1 MSEFDPLTTLTS
13 RLIAEEVIT
22 KMSEFEA
29 IQAKMSDSR
38 RMLPYISKQQAL
50 KELGIVD
57 NTLTAWENNG
67 LQRYKPNYNSSL
79 IYYLIDDIC
88 KFIVLAD

>member
-13 RLIAEEVIT
+13 RLIAEEVI
-22 KMSEFEA
+22 KRVNEYDKL
-29 IQAKMSDSR
+29 QAKLR
-38 RMLPYISKQQAL
+38 ATERVLPYISKQETMRDL
-50 KELGIVD
+50 DISD
-57 NTLTAWENNG
+57 NTMSKFESNG
-67 LQRYKPNYNSSL
+67 LQRYKPDYNSSL